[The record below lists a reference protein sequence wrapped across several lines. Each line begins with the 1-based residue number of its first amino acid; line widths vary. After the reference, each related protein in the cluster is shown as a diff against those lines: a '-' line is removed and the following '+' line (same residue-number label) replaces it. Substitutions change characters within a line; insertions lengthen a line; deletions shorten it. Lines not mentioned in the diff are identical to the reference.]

1 MVFTTPEERVANRPV
16 LFSGEFEASGKKM
29 SDGWTETTKDEF
41 DNVSIGISDND
52 FSAKKQLWGS
62 SGKKKG
68 NSMSPEGTRIIT
80 MNKFD
85 QRIQRTLSNKM
96 EDRCFEL
103 AKRVLDDF
111 PLNSFKQLHMAFAI
125 VKIVRMEFGLNNKV
139 FEENEFLEEIFQIA
153 SIDYTYEHDMIRQ
166 KYQRLAEPVKSVNSF
181 PTAHEILTKNKHK
194 SMVKISPRN
203 SSQKGKTS
211 TFGQNSQSVN
221 TLINGNKSVAHFRQS
236 SIV

>member
-1 MVFTTPEERVANRPV
+1 MDFAQRK
-16 LFSGEFEASGKKM
+16 EFEESVKPKLESKEGLLLFKEEK
-29 SDGWTETTKDEF
+29 
-41 DNVSIGISDND
+41 
-52 FSAKKQLWGS
+52 LGS
-62 SGKKKG
+62 
-68 NSMSPEGTRIIT
+68 E
-80 MNKFD
+80 
-85 QRIQRTLSNKM
+85 
-96 EDRCFEL
+96 
-103 AKRVLDDF
+103 
-111 PLNSFKQLHMAFAI
+111 
-125 VKIVRMEFGLNNKV
+125 IVRMEFGLNNKV